1 MTEDQMAGLRALQQ
15 ATLEKLA
22 KRPDYEVGVMKV
34 IKLPRPVPLGI
45 CPAAQQA
52 TKLLSPI
59 VPTRHAPRGT
69 VRPGTRRRSPK
80 VSTKPTISKGR
91 AMPSQTIIENQHGL
105 SLFAWLRKWNMRLLG
120 RTGSRRRER
129 MFRLNREKLRREH
142 PSLWNQW
149 LTLERAQR
157 VTVLGA

>member
-1 MTEDQMAGLRALQQ
+1 MTEDQIAGLRSVQQ
-15 ATLEKLA
+15 GLLEQLA

-59 VPTRHAPRGT
+59 VPTRHAPKGS

-91 AMPSQTIIENQHGL
+91 AMPSQTIIENQHGMA
-105 SLFAWLRKWNMRLLG
+105 LFVWLRKWNIRLLG
-120 RTGSRRRER
+120 RTGSRRREK
-129 MFRLNREKLRREH
+129 MFRRNKERLRHEH
-142 PSLWNQW
+142 PMLWDQW
-149 LTLERAQR
+149 LAVEQAQR